1 MLSKIYLSLIIA
13 GLTIG
18 SAGYICML
26 FRFTRYIKI
35 FKCLAVF
42 LIIAIIAV
50 RVMLEKSY

>member
-50 RVMLEKSY
+50 RVMLDK